1 MLRLRIKTYITYRK
15 CPVPLI
21 KKFWIRTGCLYGKTT
36 HFIISSGHTF
46 LLFVKTF
53 DFNLNLKWFCLVWEL
68 SLPPCISLMY
78 HKLSRRFLID
88 IWKFMGL
95 PCVWMISLTNVVFSF
110 MCFSSQSLNQCLWL
124 YLYPI
129 QHLFTDKPIS

>member
-78 HKLSRRFLID
+78 HKNKEVPDWHLEIYGYTLCMNDKSHKCSLFIYVFFKPV
-88 IWKFMGL
+88 IEPVFMIIF
-95 PCVWMISLTNVVFSF
+95 ISNTAFVY
-110 MCFSSQSLNQCLWL
+110 W
-124 YLYPI
+124 
-129 QHLFTDKPIS
+129 